1 MDIAALNS
9 TKILRKHV
17 LKWMCLFFGLLS
29 FIFAVFNLSKN
40 HFYIV
45 GGLEVCFSALC
56 FYIFIQLVKN
66 KQRNWYAITVCMTVT
81 LVILCGT
88 FLAPLKNGLF
98 LWVFSLPILYYLLL
112 GRKYGIVLSA
122 TLLVMQSSVL
132 LYKLPSPY
140 FSSFNLALNLLFIY
154 IIIWVISHVFEGN
167 RAEFSKRLKNLALLD
182 PLTGAGNRLSMSHY
196 FEVEIKDKSQ
206 LYLFLIDLDHFKQ
219 INDEYGHDVGDKV
232 LVELATL
239 FRITFAKGYVFR
251 VGGEEFSLMGNFDS
265 AQSALAMAENLRQA
279 VANKYI
285 EANGITIN
293 LTASVGVV
301 KYQQLNLAELIAQA
315 GKQLYKAKDAGR
327 NAVFSDINLCA
338 DAA

>member
-1 MDIAALNS
+1 
-9 TKILRKHV
+9 
-17 LKWMCLFFGLLS
+17 
-29 FIFAVFNLSKN
+29 
-40 HFYIV
+40 
-45 GGLEVCFSALC
+45 
-56 FYIFIQLVKN
+56 
-66 KQRNWYAITVCMTVT
+66 MTVT

-98 LWVFSLPILYYLLL
+98 LWAFSLPILYYLLL
-112 GRKYGIVLSA
+112 GRKYGILLSA

-251 VGGEEFSLMGNFDS
+251 VGGEEFSLMSNFDS

-279 VANKYI
+279 VANQYI

-301 KYQQLNLAELIAQA
+301 KYQQQNLAELIAQA
-315 GKQLYKAKDAGR
+315 DKQLYKAKDAGR

>member
-1 MDIAALNS
+1 M
-9 TKILRKHV
+9 
-17 LKWMCLFFGLLS
+17 
-29 FIFAVFNLSKN
+29 
-40 HFYIV
+40 
-45 GGLEVCFSALC
+45 
-56 FYIFIQLVKN
+56 
-66 KQRNWYAITVCMTVT
+66 
-81 LVILCGT
+81 
-88 FLAPLKNGLF
+88 
-98 LWVFSLPILYYLLL
+98 
-112 GRKYGIVLSA
+112 
-122 TLLVMQSSVL
+122 
-132 LYKLPSPY
+132 
-140 FSSFNLALNLLFIY
+140 
-154 IIIWVISHVFEGN
+154 
-167 RAEFSKRLKNLALLD
+167 ALLD

-251 VGGEEFSLMGNFDS
+251 VGGEEFSLMSNFDS

-301 KYQQLNLAELIAQA
+301 KYQQQNLAELTAQA
-315 GKQLYKAKDAGR
+315 DKQLHKA
-327 NAVFSDINLCA
+327 
-338 DAA
+338 